1 MKRIAVFASGGGT
14 NLQALID
21 AIGKG
26 EIKNGK
32 IEVVFSNKSDAFAL
46 ERAKKTGIPVYHLNP
61 KEFRDREAYD
71 KELADKMN
79 SLRIDLVCL
88 AGYMKILTPAFVNG
102 FKGKI
107 MNIHP
112 ALLPSYGGEGMY
124 GLHVH
129 EAVLAHGEKITGCT
143 VHFVDCGTD
152 TGPIILQK
160 KVDVGNAATP
170 EELQKKV
177 LDYEYVAYKEAVN
190 LFCDDKLVVEDGKVK
205 VLK

>member
-21 AIGKG
+21 AVDKG

-32 IEVVFSNKSDAFAL
+32 IEIVFSNKADAFAL
-46 ERAKKTGIPVYHLNP
+46 ERAKKQGIPSLYLNP
-61 KEFRDREAYD
+61 KDFKDRQAYD

-79 SLRIDLVCL
+79 SMKIDLVCL
-88 AGYMKILTPAFVNG
+88 AGYMKILTGG
-102 FKGKI
+102 FINNFNGKI

-112 ALLPSYGGEGMY
+112 ALLPAFGGEGMY

-129 EAVLAHGEKITGCT
+129 EAVLAHGDKITGCT

-152 TGPIILQK
+152 TGPVILQK
-160 KVDVGNAATP
+160 KMDVGNAKTP

-177 LDYEYVAYKEAVN
+177 LVYEHAAYKEAVE
-190 LFCDDKLVVEDGKVK
+190 LFCADKLVLEGNEVK

>member
-21 AIGKG
+21 AVDKG
-26 EIKNGK
+26 EITNGR
-32 IEVVFSNKSDAFAL
+32 IEIVFSNKSDSFAL
-46 ERAKKTGIPVYHLNP
+46 ERARRHGIPTLFLNP
-61 KEFRDREAYD
+61 KEFTDREAYD

-79 SLRIDLVCL
+79 SLKIDLVCL
-88 AGYMKILTPAFVNG
+88 AGYMKIFTGAFVNG

-112 ALLPSYGGEGMY
+112 ALLPSYGGKGMY

-129 EAVLAHGEKITGCT
+129 EAVLAHKEKTTGVT
-143 VHFVDCGTD
+143 VHFADCGTD

-160 KVDVGNAATP
+160 KVPVDGAGTP

-177 LDYEYVAYKEAVN
+177 LAYEYLAYKEAVN
-190 LFCDDKLVVEDGKVK
+190 LFCNDRLVIEGSKVK
-205 VLK
+205 VLE